1 MDVVRNEIVAL
12 GGRVDVH
19 TSPGK
24 GTRFN
29 LFLPLTLAVAQAV
42 LVRAGNRMWAI
53 PAQMVEQ
60 VQQIKPDVLRTL
72 YADGQVHWQ
81 GRAWPFHYLPRLLGD
96 AGPVPEMLR
105 YNAVLLIRS
114 GQGTAAVHVDEMV
127 GNQEVVVKNIGPQL
141 ARVPGISGATVL
153 GTGEIVLIINPVQL
167 AQRPGVIRYDPAE
180 DERLAVAR
188 ARAPATPARKLV
200 MVVDDSLTVR
210 KFTTRLLSR
219 EGFDVVTA
227 RDGVDALKMLTEHA
241 PDAILLDIEM
251 PRMDGFEFAKTIKG
265 DPKSAAIPIVMITSR
280 TADKHRNRAAELG
293 VDRFLGKP
301 YQEDELL
308 GTLRGLVEAAQLV
321 PGA

>member
-1 MDVVRNEIVAL
+1 MDVVRSVAVAL

-19 TSPGK
+19 TQPGK

-42 LVRAGNRMWAI
+42 LVRAGGRLWAI
-53 PAQMVEQ
+53 PAPMVEQ

-81 GRAWPFHYLPRLLGD
+81 GRPWPFHYLPRLLGD
-96 AGPVPEMLR
+96 ANPVPDLAR

-114 GQGTAAVHVDEMV
+114 GQGTAAIHVDEMV

-141 ARVPGISGATVL
+141 ARVSGISGATVL

-180 DERLAVAR
+180 DERLAGLHPESSKPTR
-188 ARAPATPARKLV
+188 RIV

-210 KFTTRLLSR
+210 KFTTRLLTR
-219 EGFDVVTA
+219 EGFEVITA
-227 RDGVDALKMLTEHA
+227 RDGVDALKLLSDHT

-251 PRMDGFEFAKTIKG
+251 PRMDGFEFAKTM
-265 DPKSAAIPIVMITSR
+265 KSDAKRAQIPIIMITSR

-293 VDRFLGKP
+293 VDGFLGKP
-301 YQEDELL
+301 YQEEELL
-308 GTLRGLVEAAQLV
+308 QALRDRIEAV
-321 PGA
+321 T